1 MMTSTLPN
9 VWWWRCIVLTATAG
23 VMVRGQDA
31 GSNLV
36 ATLPN
41 SNIISKLVKMLENGS
56 SSNAE
61 LRKISLTGNATCNDG
76 SPAGYYM
83 RKSPASQRWIVFLE
97 GGWYCYDEHSC
108 ASRWSRMQHLMS
120 SKKWPEVRNVGGIL
134 SAKVEENPYWWNAN
148 HVFVPYCTSDSWSG
162 SRSEPDPELGFSF
175 MGAVIVEQVV
185 RDLLSQGLRNASS
198 LLLAGSSAGGLGVML
213 NLEVVQKLL
222 AGHPKI
228 AVRGITDSGWFL
240 DRTPYSG
247 TADTLASVEAIKK
260 GMTLW
265 EGRVPPSCRSAY
277 HDEPWRC
284 FFGYRLY
291 PTVTAPLFVFQW
303 LFDEAQMTADNVGAP
318 MTKQQWDYVHKMG
331 DSLRNSFKNITSVF
345 APSCISHSV
354 LTKRDWRLLK
364 VDEVSLPQALRCWEL
379 NTRRAHRLPHK
390 NRRGERMKKKNGKMG
405 KSQQNSTVTNEDHH
419 KKRKRKNG
427 GNMRRKKRRRNMH
440 KNRNKQDC
448 RHRLVERCSWPQCNH
463 SCPKLHNP
471 FTGEE
476 MDFIELLKSFGLD
489 MTSVA
494 NALGIDIHTLNN
506 MDHEELLNLLT
517 QQAS

>member
-1 MMTSTLPN
+1 
-9 VWWWRCIVLTATAG
+9 
-23 VMVRGQDA
+23 
-31 GSNLV
+31 
-36 ATLPN
+36 
-41 SNIISKLVKMLENGS
+41 
-56 SSNAE
+56 
-61 LRKISLTGNATCNDG
+61 
-76 SPAGYYM
+76 
-83 RKSPASQRWIVFLE
+83 
-97 GGWYCYDEHSC
+97 
-108 ASRWSRMQHLMS
+108 
-120 SKKWPEVRNVGGIL
+120 
-134 SAKVEENPYWWNAN
+134 
-148 HVFVPYCTSDSWSG
+148 
-162 SRSEPDPELGFSF
+162 
-175 MGAVIVEQVV
+175 
-185 RDLLSQGLRNASS
+185 
-198 LLLAGSSAGGLGVML
+198 
-213 NLEVVQKLL
+213 
-222 AGHPKI
+222 
-228 AVRGITDSGWFL
+228 
-240 DRTPYSG
+240 
-247 TADTLASVEAIKK
+247 
-260 GMTLW
+260 
-265 EGRVPPSCRSAY
+265 
-277 HDEPWRC
+277 
-284 FFGYRLY
+284 
-291 PTVTAPLFVFQW
+291 
-303 LFDEAQMTADNVGAP
+303 

-390 NRRGERMKKKNGKMG
+390 NRRGVKKKNGKMS
-405 KSQQNSTVTNEDHH
+405 KSHQNSTVTNEDHH
-419 KKRKRKNG
+419 KKKKRKNG

-494 NALGIDIHTLNN
+494 NALGIDNHTLNN